1 MKQARYY
8 AIASLSLLVLVY
20 ILGAFNFKPVRQQT
34 EHRHAHIQPQ
44 IPDMSYDQILLLGD
58 SLTDFSF
65 RPNGWG
71 LKLSSLYNRK
81 ADVKVR
87 AVAGYNSWNLRFAMP
102 PILNEVPKDRV
113 RLITILIGTNDF
125 SLESDHQH
133 VPLDKYKENLEAIL
147 REIQL
152 SVPAAKV
159 VVMTPPPIGMA
170 IREGRHTFTI
180 KRAAIYRDACIET
193 VSSLKAKMKNVKL
206 LNLWDTFIPNQE
218 YKKPDWNPSSIQ
230 KYFYDNLHFGDE
242 GSNVLYEA
250 LSKFIAAQW
259 PELNPENMPFKYPYP
274 DVFPV
279 AMSGDVEDL
288 KLKIF
293 QEARQPTNTSLITN
307 QTAKNSTM
315 QKQELGYNQ
324 ILLLGDSLTES
335 GASDKYGWG
344 HQLIHRYSRK
354 MTVDI
359 FGFGGYNSYW
369 LKIATPHLLASH
381 LSPTRL
387 QLATLLIGTNDS
399 VFQEKSNRRVPVQ
412 RYKQYVAEIVHQI
425 RAFAPDVRILV
436 LTPPPMSVKEVW
448 GLYAF
453 ESVKVYREAC
463 MDVFR
468 TLEAEIGGDRIAMVD
483 TWDLLIGKNE
493 TYLDASFDPSLL
505 KGLLYDGVHFSED
518 GHNRLFAG
526 VVEAVESKWPELAP
540 TNLPYRLPLDD
551 YGPFE
556 EAGDEDAVRKWLF
569 GTST

>member
-8 AIASLSLLVLVY
+8 AIASLSLLVLVF

-58 SLTDFSF
+58 SLTEFSF

-133 VPLDKYKENLEAIL
+133 VPLDQYKENLEAIL

-170 IREGRHTFTI
+170 IREGRHTYTI
-180 KRAAIYRDACIET
+180 KR
-193 VSSLKAKMKNVKL
+193 V
-206 LNLWDTFIPNQE
+206 Q
-218 YKKPDWNPSSIQ
+218 KPEWNPSSIQ

-274 DVFPV
+274 DDFLSPCL
-279 AMSGDVEDL
+279 L
-288 KLKIF
+288 KMF

-381 LSPTRL
+381 LSPSRL

-399 VFQEKSNRRVPVQ
+399 
-412 RYKQYVAEIVHQI
+412 YVAEIVHQI

-468 TLEAEIGGDRIAMVD
+468 KLEADIGGDRIAMLD

-526 VVEAVESKWPELAP
+526 VVETVESKWPELAP